1 VLTGREIAAG
11 AYGAWRLALFDPAGM
26 QWFDRSIEGFWRSF
40 RVAAL
45 VAPAYA
51 LLLYLHDL
59 SGSPPPDL
67 ARYLVVQAIA
77 YVVMWV
83 AFPLV
88 MAHLAPIIDR
98 DAEYLGFV
106 VAYNWS
112 TILQMA
118 VLLPLAFLL
127 AGRTEPGGPAS
138 LLALAGQ
145 LALLVYE
152 WFIVKTAL
160 RLGGFAATGLV
171 LLDFV
176 LSLLIGSVT
185 DHLAVYGGAF

>member
-1 VLTGREIAAG
+1 MLTAREIAAG
-11 AYGAWRLALFDPAGM
+11 AYGAWRLALFDPSGM
-26 QWFDRSIEGFWRSF
+26 QWFDRSVEGFWRSF
-40 RVAAL
+40 RVAGL

-51 LLLYLHDL
+51 LLLYLHDV
-59 SGSPPPDL
+59 SGSPPPDA
-67 ARYLVVQAIA
+67 ARYVVVEAIA

-83 AFPLV
+83 AFPLA

-118 VLLPLAFLL
+118 VLLPLALL
-127 AGRTEPGGPAS
+127 LSGRTEPGGPAS
-138 LLALAGQ
+138 LLAFAAQ

-152 WFIVKTAL
+152 WFIVRTAL
-160 RLGGFAATGLV
+160 RLGGFAAAGLV
-171 LLDFV
+171 VLDFV
-176 LSLLIGSVT
+176 LSLLIGSVA
-185 DHLAVYGGAF
+185 DHMALSGAAS